1 MSRRRWARTALVAAC
16 FVGVA
21 ACTAVTPPAPT
32 ATASVPGESAEPSHS
47 IVPSGTPATSAAT
60 SFPAGDLRGEL
71 EIGSIDPADTHPVRE
86 FVSDGSAI
94 IYSSGRAE
102 DAGTE
107 SAPDLWRIEPD
118 GEPELLWRNPDRDRT
133 IIKIVGDLGAY
144 AFVEMPVTNERAW
157 NLWLL
162 PRNATEALLLDTHPG
177 DEDVSSLVPSM
188 AITENLVAW
197 TAFDRG
203 PSGSVSQ
210 LLMAEAPDWEPQLL
224 HELPA
229 SEAEVWLPSLRG
241 HDLAYME
248 VHYNQDRTSDERH
261 VYLTTAAPGADR
273 RRLDESGQATM
284 PMLIDGA
291 VVWKEADP
299 GFSMFNWGR
308 LFRHDLATGETRRL
322 FTRPQQYV
330 NYPSA
335 GSRFLA
341 YWGADSFQLSV
352 YDLVRDEARLVAR
365 HTTASQES
373 EVRPHVAW
381 DLMVWLHVDTD
392 DPAGG
397 SELRWAYLPGPRD
410 P

>member
-1 MSRRRWARTALVAAC
+1 A
-16 FVGVA
+16 
-21 ACTAVTPPAPT
+21 
-32 ATASVPGESAEPSHS
+32 
-47 IVPSGTPATSAAT
+47 IV
-60 SFPAGDLRGEL
+60 
-71 EIGSIDPADTHPVRE
+71 
-86 FVSDGSAI
+86 
-94 IYSSGRAE
+94 YSSGRADDSGAE
-102 DAGTE
+102 A
-107 SAPDLWRIEPD
+107 APDLWRIEPG

-162 PRNATEALLLDTHPG
+162 PRSADEAILLDTHPG

-203 PSGSVSQ
+203 PAGSVSQ
-210 LLMAEAPDWEPQLL
+210 LLMAEAPGWEPQLL

-229 SEAEVWLPSLRG
+229 AEAEVWLPSLRG

-248 VHYNQDRTSDERH
+248 VHYNEARTSDERH
-261 VYLTTAAPGADR
+261 VYLTTAASGVDR

-299 GFSMFNWGR
+299 GFNMFNWGR
-308 LFRHDLATGETRRL
+308 LFHHDLTTGETRRL
-322 FTRPQQYV
+322 FTRPQRYV

-352 YDLVRDEARLVAR
+352 YDLVRDEARLITR

-373 EVRPHVAW
+373 DIRPHVAW
-381 DLMVWLHVDTD
+381 DLLVWLHVDTD
-392 DPAGG
+392 NPAEE
-397 SELRWAYLPGPRD
+397 SELRWAFLPGPRD